1 MHEIYRA
8 FAADF
13 NRDRIRAAAAERLAR
28 EARSATRGTS
38 LVTRVRGAID
48 RVVGQPAPAAAPA
61 PTLSADGSVA
71 CCP

>member
-13 NRDRIRAAAAERLAR
+13 NRDRIREAAADRLAR

-38 LVTRVRGAID
+38 LLTRVRGVID
-48 RVVGQPAPAAAPA
+48 RAVGQPAPAPA